1 MTAKT
6 GKKKISPTAD
16 KWRKCANSYT
26 MEYFFV
32 IVWSYKGFIK
42 GKKNTT
48 TQASKTQQAL
58 PSGF

>member
-1 MTAKT
+1 
-6 GKKKISPTAD
+6 
-16 KWRKCANSYT
+16 